1 MSVERCRRLTVHL
14 DGYELRGRT
23 VLITGGTGSFG
34 QAAAAALLTQG
45 CDDIRIFSRD
55 EWKQEAMR
63 HRFADRRLR
72 FYLGDVRDRG
82 SVDGAMDGADLVFH
96 AAALKQVPS
105 CEFFPMQAVAT
116 NVLGSNN
123 VLESAAEHGVERV
136 ICLSTDK
143 AAYPVNAMGL
153 SKALMEKAAQ
163 ARART
168 PSSARTLVAT
178 VRYGNV
184 LYSRGSVVPLF
195 LQQLRAGQPL
205 TVTLPE
211 MTRFLLP
218 LDSALDLVL
227 FALANARSGDL
238 FVRKAP
244 ACTIGDLADA
254 MRVLFEIPAPIR
266 IIGMRHGEKVYETL
280 ATREE
285 MERAEDLG
293 DYYRIAMDDRDLNYG
308 KYVEQGAGRAEP
320 CDDYTSHNTTRLGR
334 DQVIELLL
342 ALPEVQRELQPSLEL
357 TAGAAV

>member
-1 MSVERCRRLTVHL
+1 MTGLV
-14 DGYELRGRT
+14 DGCDLRGRT

-34 QAAAAALLTQG
+34 QAATSALLAQG
-45 CDDIRIFSRD
+45 CAEIRVFSRD

-63 HRFADRRLR
+63 HRFASGRLR

-82 SVDGAMDGADLVFH
+82 SVAEAMDGVELVFH

-116 NVLGSNN
+116 NVLGSSN
-123 VLESAAEHGVERV
+123 VLESAVEHDVERV
-136 ICLSTDK
+136 VCLSTDK

-153 SKALMEKAAQ
+153 SKALMEKVAQ
-163 ARART
+163 AK
-168 PSSARTLVAT
+168 ARTLGSSRTVIAT

-195 LQQLRAGQPL
+195 LEQLRAGRPL

-218 LDSALDLVL
+218 LDGALDLVL
-227 FALANARSGDL
+227 FALANARPGDL

-254 MRVLFEIPAPIR
+254 VRVLFETAVPIQV
-266 IIGMRHGEKVYETL
+266 IGMRHGEKVYETL

-285 MERAEDLG
+285 MERATDLG
-293 DYYRIAMDDRDLNYG
+293 DYYRVAMDERDLNYG
-308 KYVEQGAGRAEP
+308 TYVEQGAGGGAPR
-320 CDDYTSHNTTRLGR
+320 DDYTSHNTVRLDR

-342 ALPEVQRELQPSLEL
+342 TLPEVQRELRPSLEL
-357 TAGAAV
+357 AVGPAR